1 MASNLSLDNML
12 NSRTVQRLGLK
23 VVRLQG
29 IWHLFRLSNK
39 VSARSRPR
47 KGMSPVV
54 FFNASTRLGGMS
66 LNAAFSLI
74 SAWGLQLSNIPVI
87 HFACKSGMS
96 RCVLGTDPDDFSSGP
111 PCQRCITQSNWL
123 LSSAPTRWFTYSPNL
138 ELLDA
143 LQDHELESL
152 KNFKFP
158 FPRGESHLVIPL
170 GSLVLPSLR
179 WSLRRHHLSD
189 DEPTRTFFRE
199 YILSAYHVAQEF
211 NNFLDEVE
219 PEVIVIFNGLQY
231 PEATARWVAQ
241 RKGLRV
247 ITYEVGF
254 QPYSAFFTD
263 GEATAYPIQ
272 IPQDFDLTQE
282 QNIKLDEHLSR
293 RFQGDFT
300 MAGIRFWPEM
310 RGLDDGLLQRAARFQ
325 QIVPVFTNVV
335 FDTSQVH
342 ANVVFPQMFSW
353 LDMVLEIIR
362 AHPETFFVIR
372 AHPDEKRP
380 GSSKQSRESVSDWV
394 ARKQVA
400 QLPNVA
406 FVDSLEYL
414 SSYELIQRAK
424 FVMVYNSSIGLEATL
439 LGAPVLCAGKAR
451 YTQYPTVFFP
461 DTQEGFRQK
470 AEEFLTAEQLR
481 VPIEHQR
488 NARRFLYY
496 QFFKVSLPFDR
507 FIKAHSTP
515 GYVQLKSFP
524 WSQLLP
530 ERSPTIKAIV
540 NGILEGE
547 PFVLKD

>member
-1 MASNLSLDNML
+1 
-12 NSRTVQRLGLK
+12 
-23 VVRLQG
+23 
-29 IWHLFRLSNK
+29 
-39 VSARSRPR
+39 
-47 KGMSPVV
+47 V

-74 SAWGLQLSNIPVI
+74 SAWGLQLSDIPVI

-96 RCVLGTDPDDFSSGP
+96 RCVLGTNPDDFSSEP
-111 PCQRCITQSNWL
+111 PCRRCIAQSNWL
-123 LSSAPTRWFTYSPNL
+123 LSSAPTRWFTYSLNL
-138 ELLDA
+138 DLLDA
-143 LQDHELESL
+143 LKNLELEDL
-152 KNFKFP
+152 INIEYP
-158 FPRGESHLVIPL
+158 FPHSESQLVIPL

-179 WSLRRHHLSD
+179 WALRRHHLSD
-189 DEPTRTFFRE
+189 DQPTRAFLKE
-199 YILSAYHVAQEF
+199 YILSAYRVAQEF
-211 NNFLDEVE
+211 NRFLDEVE
-219 PEVIVIFNGLQY
+219 PEVIVVFNGLQY
-231 PEATARWVAQ
+231 PEATARWVAHQ
-241 RKGLRV
+241 RGIRV
-247 ITYEVGF
+247 ITHEVGF
-254 QPYSAFFTD
+254 QPFSAFFTD

-272 IPQDFDLTQE
+272 IPQDFVLSQE
-282 QNIKLDEHLSR
+282 QNNKLNKHMSQ

-310 RGLDDGLLQRAARFQ
+310 RGLDEKLLNQAARFQ

-342 ANVVFPQMFSW
+342 ANVVFPQMFAW
-353 LDMVLEIIR
+353 LDVVLKIIR

-461 DTQEGFRQK
+461 ETEEGFRQK
-470 AEEFLTAEQLR
+470 VEEFLTAKRVNVPVEQ
-481 VPIEHQR
+481 QR

-496 QFFKVSLPFDR
+496 QFFKVSLPFDDFLR
-507 FIKAHSTP
+507 VHSTP

-530 ERSPTIKAIV
+530 DRSPTIKAIV
-540 NGILEGE
+540 NGIMEGA
-547 PFVLKD
+547 PFILKD